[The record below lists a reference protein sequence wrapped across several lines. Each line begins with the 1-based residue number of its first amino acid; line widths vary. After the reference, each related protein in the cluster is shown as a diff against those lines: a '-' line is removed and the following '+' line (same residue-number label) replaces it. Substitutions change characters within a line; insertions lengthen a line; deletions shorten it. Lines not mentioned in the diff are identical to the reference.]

1 MKIIKILLLN
11 IFIMGLCLGCSKTT
25 PMIKSY
31 TDTALENKRL
41 IIKMNQEDYH
51 DFFAEDLVVF
61 PKAAINVEE
70 TVVEETT
77 VKESEIIENADELMD
92 DDEPSNTAAS
102 GDEAISSD
110 SVLLAGV
117 DSMQDIYGKIV
128 YDRVYPASITK
139 IMTALITLLKVNFSD
154 VVVFSE
160 EMEVYEYGAKL
171 CGFDVGDQLTVD
183 QLFKG
188 LMIYSGNDAANALA
202 VYLGGS
208 IEGFSDMM
216 NSEARRLG
224 CVDTHFMNPSG
235 LHDNDHYT
243 SAYDLYLIFNE
254 CLKYEPFKEVI
265 RQNSCE
271 IKYTNIDGDPVEA
284 TYKTTNQYFT
294 DDYDYPENIRVL
306 GGKTGTTDQAG
317 CCLILYDIDEQNQGY
332 ISLVLGAND
341 YDILYSEMN
350 TLLNKITK

>member
-117 DSMQDIYGKIV
+117 DSMQDIYGKNV

-139 IMTALITLLKVNFSD
+139 IMTALITLQKANFSD